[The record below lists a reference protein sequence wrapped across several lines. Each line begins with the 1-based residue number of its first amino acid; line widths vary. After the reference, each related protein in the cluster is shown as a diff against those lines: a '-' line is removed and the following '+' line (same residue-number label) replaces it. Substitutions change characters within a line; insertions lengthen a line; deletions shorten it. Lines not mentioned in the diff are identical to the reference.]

1 MGISKRL
8 KLIAE
13 LVTKGNVAADI
24 GTDHGY
30 VPIYLLREKISPRA
44 IAVDVSKGSLEKAR
58 ENAEFFHL
66 KIQDNERIAN
76 ESKKSK
82 VCESEEK
89 NEQNIDEIIN
99 FQSQDDVEFEA
110 GGTLDNSIIQGN
122 RKINNIGTID
132 LRLGDGLSVLKSGE
146 ADTIIISGMGGIL
159 MTNILEA
166 HKEVSLSAKELIL
179 SPHRDADLVRGF
191 LNDYGFKIVFDE
203 VITDKKKS
211 YSIIKGVK
219 I

>member
-66 KIQDNERIAN
+66 TIQD
-76 ESKKSK
+76 
-82 VCESEEK
+82 
-89 NEQNIDEIIN
+89 
-99 FQSQDDVEFEA
+99 
-110 GGTLDNSIIQGN
+110 
-122 RKINNIGTID
+122 GTID
-132 LRLGDGLSVLKSGE
+132 LRLGDGLSVLQPGE

-191 LNDYGFKIVFDE
+191 LNDYGFEIVFDE